1 MHRLAPYAGNPWELA
16 KPIYHTVKFGG
27 SCIKGSWKPKF
38 TVKARAYDNPIPGWK
53 TRNCGNLRLWDA
65 VPEEELD
72 LDAFNSGRYV
82 ESVEAKRKA
91 DAIVSVLYPNDA
103 TPEGK
108 LLRLEQQYFFVS
120 ASIQVCSYSSEWHR
134 LRPFVS
140 AWCIFGMYAI
150 FHSMFCLFS
159 GRLGPLQGQA
169 WQQLGFAA
177 R

>member
-1 MHRLAPYAGNPWELA
+1 MSAAPCAGNPWELA

-27 SCIKGSWKPKF
+27 SCIKGNWKPKF

-65 VPEEELD
+65 IPEAELD

-120 ASIQVCSYSSEWHR
+120 ASIQVCF
-134 LRPFVS
+134 L
-140 AWCIFGMYAI
+140 
-150 FHSMFCLFS
+150 
-159 GRLGPLQGQA
+159 
-169 WQQLGFAA
+169 
-177 R
+177 